1 MNQYPQAFHVGLATP
16 FSCDY
21 KCPRYQLA
29 PNTWTLVQQPLVDDV
44 KSNDHYRGCGT
55 LQTIPIYAYQSLYCM
70 PDRAP
75 QPSNQTNVWGQPQE
89 AFHSWSNQRGY
100 GNLVVATNDVNHNI
114 VGRVSP
120 WNRLIPLPLPTDT
133 QVDIQMA
140 WKKPS
145 DTQEPPYYSNFY
157 NRTYP

>member
-44 KSNDHYRGCGT
+44 KSNDHYRGCGA
-55 LQTIPIYAYQSLYCM
+55 LQTIPIYAYQSLYCL

-75 QPSNQTNVWGQPQE
+75 QPSNQTTVWGLPQE
-89 AFHSWSNQRGY
+89 AYEKTSINNVIETEDDCGIS
-100 GNLVVATNDVNHNI
+100 
-114 VGRVSP
+114 
-120 WNRLIPLPLPTDT
+120 
-133 QVDIQMA
+133 
-140 WKKPS
+140 
-145 DTQEPPYYSNFY
+145 Y
-157 NRTYP
+157 NEVKCEKWRTR